1 MRRSILT
8 SLVGLTPLLSTPL
21 LAQAPGPLGVEA
33 TLGIAHR
40 GENTL
45 LLATEGIQATV
56 RVGVPIHPR
65 LRVMGGASWTRL
77 PELDRIQP
85 SYCPSGVACSSPATY
100 PGLGMAGLGAGL
112 QLLLPVGPLQLR
124 VSALAG
130 GQWLYDHPA
139 GVPGLA
145 AGTEGG
151 VGLALPIGSQLHL
164 LLQGRIVHLFGKA
177 GGAANTQQIGAGL
190 AFN

>member
-1 MRRSILT
+1 MRLSILR
-8 SLVGLTPLLSTPL
+8 SLVGLTSLLSTPL
-21 LAQAPGPLGVEA
+21 LAQAPGRLGVEA

-40 GENTL
+40 GDNSL
-45 LLATEGIQATV
+45 LLATDGIQATV
-56 RVGVPIHPR
+56 RAALPIHSGV
-65 LRVMGGASWTRL
+65 RVVGSVSWTRL

-85 SYCPSGVACSSPATY
+85 SYCPFDIPCAAAATF

-112 QLLLPVGPLQLR
+112 QLVLPIGPLQLR
-124 VSALAG
+124 VTGMAG
-130 GQWLYDHPA
+130 GHWLYDHPS

-151 VGLALPIGSQLHL
+151 LGLALPIGSQLHL
-164 LLQGRIVHLFGKA
+164 LFQGRLVHLFGKA
-177 GGAANTQQIGAGL
+177 GGAANSQQIGAGL